1 MTEAEIEAVF
11 TAGGKALSLVWLTEP
26 SGRYRI
32 VEPYLVYRSTTGKR
46 LLHLYQI
53 GGYSSGGVLRG
64 WKNPEVSS
72 FDSAQIVDQRFV
84 PREEYNPFNEEIF
97 PEVVFAVPTR
107 DGRVRTPEGAVEL
120 AATPARRGGEGE

>member
-1 MTEAEIEAVF
+1 MPLEIPSPMPAEEVEAVF
-11 TAGGKALSLVWLTEP
+11 IAAGKAQSLVWLTEP

-32 VEPYLVYRSTTGKR
+32 VEPYMVFCSTTGKR

-53 GGYSSGGVLRG
+53 GGYSAGGALRG

-72 FDSAQIVDQRFV
+72 FDSAQIVDQRFT
-84 PREEYNPFNEEIF
+84 PREDYNPFNEEMF

-107 DGRVRTPEGAVEL
+107 DGRQRMPTEG
-120 AATPARRGGEGE
+120 